1 MEQKRMT
8 EDQMYSFI
16 DSIDR
21 CELHEELR
29 DIYIT
34 KTQQGNSKYLKAI
47 RTALITLGYDEK
59 WVNEEFRD
67 LLEETYITPY
77 LTKKIL

>member
-1 MEQKRMT
+1 MEKHKMT
-8 EDQMYSFI
+8 ESQMYAFV
-16 DSIDR
+16 DSINR
-21 CELHEELR
+21 NELHEELR

-34 KTQQGNSKYLKAI
+34 KTQKGNSKYLKAI
-47 RTALITLGYDEK
+47 QASLIALGYDER